1 MVEKEG
7 KKMFKGSFRQMLAQN
22 QVLSPCVWDCYSV
35 KAVEMAGF
43 ECALLSGSSVS
54 ESLTGI
60 PDLGLISVDE
70 LVGVAGRVA
79 HFASIPL
86 LVDFDEGYGDSPL
99 NVARNVEKLLKAGVA
114 GFTLDDG
121 MGIRGY
127 DRLAQSRNIEQVKK
141 GINVTPYKVVP
152 TEVYIAKI
160 KAALD
165 VLAGTDCVLI
175 ARTEARPINGLDD
188 AITRCKY
195 AQDIGAPMTLVNR
208 YYNIEECRHAAKV
221 LDGWKMYPDV
231 VIQPDGSPEVELKD
245 IEALG
250 FNYVTMHY
258 LEKGSMYGMLDY
270 GLKNYANQNT
280 VYSET
285 HDMGGLDR
293 TLYRKA
299 MSFGAAAY
307 LEREAEYLNFGEK
320 VCHQSSAKDHKR
332 RIGL

>member
-1 MVEKEG
+1 MFQG
-7 KKMFKGSFRQMLAQN
+7 SLKKMLSEK
-22 QVLSPCVWDCYSV
+22 QVLSPCVWDCYSMR
-35 KAVEMAGF
+35 AVELAGF
-43 ECALLSGSSVS
+43 ECALLSGSAVS

-60 PDLGLISVDE
+60 PDLGLITVDE
-70 LVGVAGRVA
+70 LIFVAERIA
-79 HFASIPL
+79 HYSSIPL

-127 DRLAQSRNIEQVKK
+127 DRLAQSRNIDLVKR
-141 GINVTPYKVVP
+141 GINVSPYQVYPV
-152 TEVYIAKI
+152 EHYIAKV

-165 VLAGTDCVLI
+165 VIEGTDCVLI
-175 ARTEARPINGLDD
+175 ARTEARPVHGLDD
-188 AITRCKY
+188 AIERCKR

-208 YYNIEECRHAAKV
+208 FYNIEECRHAAEI

-231 VIQPDGSPEVELKD
+231 VVQPDGSPEVELKD

-270 GLKNYANQNT
+270 GLKNFANKNT
-280 VYSET
+280 VYSEL
-285 HDMGGLDR
+285 HDMGGLDEEIR
-293 TLYRKA
+293 RKA
-299 MSFGAAAY
+299 FRFGATEM
-307 LEREAEYLNFGEK
+307 LTKEAEYYRF
-320 VCHQSSAKDHKR
+320 AKEHCETK
-332 RIGL
+332 

>member
-1 MVEKEG
+1 MTEGNLKKEG
-7 KKMFKGSFRQMLAQN
+7 KNMFKGSFKKMLSEK
-22 QVLSPCVWDCYSV
+22 QVLSPCVWDCYSI

-79 HFASIPL
+79 NFASIPL
-86 LVDFDEGYGDSPL
+86 VVDFDEGYGDSPL
-99 NVARNVEKLLKAGVA
+99 NIARNVEKLLRAGVA

-127 DRLAQSRNIEQVKK
+127 DRLAQSRNIEMVKK
-141 GINVTPYKVVP
+141 GINVTPYQVVP
-152 TEVYIAKI
+152 TQIFIAKV

-188 AITRCKY
+188 AIERCKR

-208 YYNIEECRHAAKV
+208 YYNIEECRYAAKT
-221 LDGWKMYPDV
+221 LDGFKMYPDV
-231 VIQPDGSPEVELKD
+231 VIKPDGSPEVELED

-258 LEKGSMYGMLDY
+258 LEKGSMYGMLDF
-270 GLKNYANQNT
+270 GLKNYKNRNT

-285 HDMGGLDR
+285 HDMGGMDPAF
-293 TLYRKA
+293 YRKA
-299 MSFGAAAY
+299 MSFDAASYLKREAAY
-307 LEREAEYLNFGEK
+307 LKFGEEA
-320 VCHQSSAKDHKR
+320 CHQA
-332 RIGL
+332 

>member
-1 MVEKEG
+1 
-7 KKMFKGSFRQMLAQN
+7 MFKGSLKKMLSEK
-22 QVLSPCVWDCYSV
+22 QVLSPCVWDCYSMR
-35 KAVEMAGF
+35 AVELAGF
-43 ECALLSGSSVS
+43 ECALLSGSAVS

-60 PDLGLISVDE
+60 PDLGIITVDE
-70 LVGVAGRVA
+70 LIFVAERIA
-79 HFASIPL
+79 RFSPLPL

-127 DRLAQSRNIEQVKK
+127 DRLAQSRNIDLVKQGIKVNPYQVYP
-141 GINVTPYKVVP
+141 V
-152 TEVYIAKI
+152 EHYIAKV

-165 VLAGTDCVLI
+165 VIEGTDCVLI
-175 ARTEARPINGLDD
+175 ARTEARPVHGLDD
-188 AITRCKY
+188 AIERCKR

-208 YYNIEECRHAAKV
+208 FYNIEECRHAAKI

-231 VIQPDGSPEVELKD
+231 IVQKDGSPEVELKD

-270 GLKNYANQNT
+270 GLKNFANQNT
-280 VYSET
+280 VYSEL
-285 HDMGGLDR
+285 HDMGGLDEEIR
-293 TLYRKA
+293 RKA
-299 MSFGAAAY
+299 FRFGASEM
-307 LEREAEYLNFGEK
+307 LTKEAEYYRFAEEHCK
-320 VCHQSSAKDHKR
+320 
-332 RIGL
+332 